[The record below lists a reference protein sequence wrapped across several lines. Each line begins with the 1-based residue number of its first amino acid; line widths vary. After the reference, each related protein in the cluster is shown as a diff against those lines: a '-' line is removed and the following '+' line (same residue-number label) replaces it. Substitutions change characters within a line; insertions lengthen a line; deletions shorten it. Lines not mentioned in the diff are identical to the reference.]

1 MNYKLIK
8 REIET
13 EFGTEI
19 AVSKEYNLNKEQ
31 YKNRL
36 WVFQPQDPEF
46 IKLNETMIQKGLWQ
60 W

>member
-60 W
+60 